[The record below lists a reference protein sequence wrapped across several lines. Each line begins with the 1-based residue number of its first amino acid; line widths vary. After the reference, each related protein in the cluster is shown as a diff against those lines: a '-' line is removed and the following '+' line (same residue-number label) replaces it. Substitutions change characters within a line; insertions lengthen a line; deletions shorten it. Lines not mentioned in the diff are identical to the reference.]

1 MSFGF
6 INSILCCFVISY
18 ICLSVFQVC
27 QCSLFQV
34 MSSILYPSTLGLEDK
49 LTVFAIIKTVIRM
62 AE

>member
-6 INSILCCFVISY
+6 INSIIFCFVISY

-34 MSSILYPSTLGLEDK
+34 MSSILFIPYDIEDNVSFWLGGEGSG
-49 LTVFAIIKTVIRM
+49 
-62 AE
+62 